1 MPEKLTHTVPNKSAQ
16 EDYQLEELDVLTTV
30 GTGEEEGGGLILNL
44 HKRRNQR
51 QDNTCNLVY

>member
-16 EDYQLEELDVLTTV
+16 ADYQLEELDVLTTV

-44 HKRRNQR
+44 RKRRNQR